1 MENENAPA
9 AAAGTNESETDGQKL
24 ESENLK
30 LENQDLKREL
40 ESRQNRI
47 AGLEKSLAE
56 KDRELSAAQG
66 SVIEGMQAVKES
78 VAAFKKAV
86 TAYRELAGQA
96 NPGLVAE
103 MIKGETIT
111 DIDASVKQARELV
124 DKVRREIEAGNAR
137 VRVPAGAPPRV
148 MPDSGAL
155 TAREKIKLAVE
166 GR

>member
-1 MENENAPA
+1 MENENKPA
-9 AAAGTNESETDGQKL
+9 AVAGTSEEETNSLKL

-30 LENQDLKREL
+30 LENENLKREKASQ
-40 ESRQNRI
+40 EARI
-47 AGLEKSLAE
+47 AGLEKSLAD
-56 KDRELSAAQG
+56 KDRELVTAQG
-66 SVIEGMQAVKES
+66 SVIEGVHAVKEYT
-78 VAAFKKAV
+78 AAFNQAV

-103 MIKGETIT
+103 MIKGETIA
-111 DIDASVKQARELV
+111 DIDTSVKHARELV
-124 DKVRREIEAGNAR
+124 KKVRGEIEAGNAR

-148 MPDSGAL
+148 LPDAGAL